1 MCRAELR
8 YPHPAR
14 QLLESL
20 QKLEIPRKRQNEG
33 PADGGGQPLDDDPL
47 TCTRCGG
54 AADCT
59 NRSGNSKGPE
69 PILWS
74 PGPLPLIVSG
84 GGRTSSVP
92 SSFREFIYYK
102 SFQNPLFA
110 D

>member
-1 MCRAELR
+1 MVAKRRGSALPRTTPTLPES
-8 YPHPAR
+8 YPSGAIGKK
-14 QLLESL
+14 Q
-20 QKLEIPRKRQNEG
+20 G

-59 NRSGNSKGPE
+59 KRSGNSKGPE

-84 GGRTSSVP
+84 GRTSSVP

-102 SFQNPLFA
+102 SFQNRLVG
-110 D
+110 